1 MLKVVRKKRAYEDIV
16 KQIRNLVERGR
27 WKKGDQL
34 PTERELSE
42 TFKVSRATV
51 REAIFSLETMKL
63 VDRRQGNGTYVIA
76 SSGETLVQ
84 PLAAALFH
92 EKDDLIDIFFLRKII
107 EPEVAQLASENGTD
121 EEINDLEEI
130 LREQEE
136 EVLKGK
142 DPILADSEFHHL
154 LARMSR
160 NRILERLLLALLDLL
175 SQTREKYLQTEERKV
190 KSLQGHR
197 EILTAIKNGN
207 SSGARKAMRR
217 HLENVEAI
225 LLKKK
230 KGGGQTRRSQAELSH
245 L

>member
-1 MLKVVRKKRAYEDIV
+1 MLKAVRKKRAYEDIV
-16 KQIRNLVERGR
+16 EQIRNLVEKGR

-42 TFKVSRATV
+42 NFKVSRATV

-63 VDRRQGNGTYVIA
+63 VDRRQGDGTYVIA

-92 EKDDLIDIFFLRKII
+92 EKDNLIDIFSLRKII
-107 EPEVAQLASENGTD
+107 EPEVAQLASESGTI
-121 EEINDLEEI
+121 EEINDLGEI
-130 LREQEE
+130 LKDQEKE
-136 EVLKGK
+136 LLKGK
-142 DPILADSEFHHL
+142 ETIRADSEFHHL

-175 SQTREKYLQTEERKV
+175 SQTREKYLQTEERKT

-197 EILTAIKNGN
+197 EILTAIKNRN
-207 SSGARKAMRR
+207 SAHARKAMRR
-217 HLENVEAI
+217 HLEDVETI
-225 LLKKK
+225 LFKKK
-230 KGGGQTRRSQAELSH
+230 KGGG
-245 L
+245 

>member
-1 MLKVVRKKRAYEDIV
+1 MLKAVRKKRAYEDIV
-16 KQIRNLVERGR
+16 KQIHHLVEKGR

-84 PLAAALFH
+84 PLATALFH
-92 EKDDLIDIFFLRKII
+92 EKDDLIDIFFLRRIV
-107 EPEVAQLASENGTD
+107 EPEVAQLASENGTT
-121 EEINDLEEI
+121 EEIEDLEEI
-130 LREQEE
+130 LVEQEQ

-142 DPILADSEFHHL
+142 GAVQADSDFHHL
-154 LARMSR
+154 LGVMSR

-175 SQTREKYLQTEERKV
+175 SQSREKYLQTEERKV

-197 EILTAIKNGN
+197 EILAAIKSRN
-207 SSGARKAMRR
+207 SSVARKAMRR
-217 HLENVEAI
+217 HLEDVEAI

-230 KGGGQTRRSQAELSH
+230 KGGGQTRRSQAGFLSR
-245 L
+245 